1 MLAASLPINAKEWE
15 AVWAP
20 YDENT
25 YQAALNYIRP
35 TDCILEI
42 GAGDLRLAK
51 RMARVARLV
60 FAIEI
65 NPDVLARAVQP
76 LPNNLTAILGDALT
90 LEFPTGITC
99 GVLMMRHCLHFRQ
112 YAQKLKDCGAT
123 RMISNAR
130 WRFEPEEIDLTCKR
144 SSYERL
150 EMGWYA
156 CWCGATGFKE
166 GPVEKL
172 RPEMLDAVS
181 ELSDCPKCTSKISK

>member
-15 AVWAP
+15 AAWAP

-25 YQAALNYIRP
+25 YQAILNYIRP

-51 RMARVARLV
+51 RMASVARLV

-65 NPDVLARAVQP
+65 NPDVLALAVQP
-76 LPNNLTAILGDALT
+76 LPENLIAILGDALT
-90 LEFPTGITC
+90 LEFPTGVTC

-112 YAQKLKDCGAT
+112 YAQKLRDCGAT

-130 WRFEPEEIDLTCKR
+130 WRFEPEEIDLTYKR
-144 SSYERL
+144 SSYERF

-156 CWCGATGFKE
+156 CSCGATGFKE

-181 ELSDCPKCTSKISK
+181 ELRDCPKCTSKIGK